1 MKNVH
6 CDQSFMKLCIF
17 DLNDIIQIEIYLT
30 RNKFL
35 ILISIFEQTQLF
47 WFQLFISNCNKL
59 LDETGS

>member
-1 MKNVH
+1 MRIPVLLFLTFLKIATKMKNVH

-17 DLNDIIQIEIYLT
+17 DLNDINQIEIYLT

-47 WFQLFISNCNKL
+47 
-59 LDETGS
+59 